1 MGDLASVFASIPA
14 AVGLKASPRV
24 IHPAGGHTIAHA
36 IFFFT
41 GGSRQA
47 PRRVVVMQFVR
58 NLLQKLSFD
67 VHAFAYDSIVGSPW
81 AMMANAA

>member
-1 MGDLASVFASIPA
+1 MTP
-14 AVGLKASPRV
+14 
-24 IHPAGGHTIAHA
+24 
-36 IFFFT
+36 

-47 PRRVVVMQFVR
+47 PRRVVVMQFVQ
-58 NLLQKLSFD
+58 NLLQKLSLD